1 MSKTKKNRKYI
12 LAEGV
17 NDSQCFSCGKNKNK
31 NFERHHFPRSHV
43 AGGETYVPLCGICH
57 DMVDRYCL
65 DDWQECLLDDI
76 KDKLI
81 HNLPILKLMCGM
93 MSIVKKQDDAAID
106 SIYNL
111 TEEDAWEIMKTCDG
125 NMRTLAL
132 KVISL
137 CFNEQYV

>member
-81 HNLPILKLMCGM
+81 HNLPILELMCGM
-93 MSIVKKQDDAAID
+93 MAIVK
-106 SIYNL
+106 
-111 TEEDAWEIMKTCDG
+111 
-125 NMRTLAL
+125 
-132 KVISL
+132 
-137 CFNEQYV
+137 EQYDQIKAEEKKGKKLNRFDMAIIEAIEGKKEKGDDGQNN